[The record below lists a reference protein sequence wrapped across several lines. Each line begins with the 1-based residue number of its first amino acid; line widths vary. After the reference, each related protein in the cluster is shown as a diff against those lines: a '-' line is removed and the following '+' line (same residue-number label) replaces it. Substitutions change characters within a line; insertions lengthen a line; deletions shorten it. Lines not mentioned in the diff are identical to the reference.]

1 MKDSEEGV
9 GALRMRQW
17 DRCCNAKVRGLFA
30 CVAAQPI
37 GVPGAVSAL
46 NDRSRITEG
55 IRRTWLTLLRGDR
68 ARTNGDDDGQSNRG
82 LGEHGGISRFEFVT
96 PSWCKGTLG
105 MRYQVKCEVVHNRKL
120 F

>member
-1 MKDSEEGV
+1 
-9 GALRMRQW
+9 MRQW

-30 CVAAQPI
+30 CVAAQPVR
-37 GVPGAVSAL
+37 VPGAVSAL

-82 LGEHGGISRFEFVT
+82 LGEHGGLSRLNSSHRPGV
-96 PSWCKGTLG
+96 
-105 MRYQVKCEVVHNRKL
+105 RRH
-120 F
+120 